1 MGRCGSMWVDV
12 GRCGP
17 PACHLS
23 VLLSA
28 AFCITYQTA
37 GGRWGSVWVSSGFRL
52 SSSIPRGAPVA
63 GVNGPCGQRGGSVF
77 QHGLTVDAT
86 ARPKSC
92 STGACNRTIFYIK
105 FVITCGT

>member
-1 MGRCGSMWVDV
+1 MWVDV

-63 GVNGPCGQRGGSVF
+63 GVNGPCGQRGSSLF

-86 ARPKSC
+86 ARPNHAARELA
-92 STGACNRTIFYIK
+92 TELFFILNL
-105 FVITCGT
+105 